1 MKMFF
6 MSVCAACIL
15 LSCSKNENNNSM
27 QSSGQ
32 TDFSVYLS
40 DDPSIYDAINIDIE
54 SVEVHFSDDNED
66 GWHTIQMIHPGIH
79 NLLRLANGK
88 DTLLATQRIAS
99 KKITQ
104 MRFILGDNNTVVVNG
119 ITYPLKTPSA
129 QESGLKF
136 DVDASLTAGIEYKIW
151 TDFDAQR
158 SIVVTGNNQYMLKPV
173 IRVYTKALTGSISG
187 VVLPHEAG
195 AWVYV
200 LNGNDTIASAI
211 PDPVTGMFMING
223 LAAGTY
229 TVVVTGTDGY
239 KDATYNDI
247 NVSIGNVTA
256 TGTIVLHQ

>member
-1 MKMFF
+1 MKIVLV
-6 MSVCAACIL
+6 SLCAACIFF
-15 LSCSKNENNNSM
+15 SCSKNESNNST
-27 QSSGQ
+27 STSGQ
-32 TDFSVYLS
+32 TDFSIYLS
-40 DDPSIYDAINIDIE
+40 DDPSVYDAVNIDIE
-54 SVEVHFSDDNED
+54 SVEVHYSDDNSD
-66 GWHTIQMIHPGIH
+66 GWHTIQMIHPGVY

-119 ITYPLKTPSA
+119 VTYPLKTPSA

-136 DVDASLTAGIEYKIW
+136 DVDVTLTAGIEYKIW

-173 IRVYTKALTGSISG
+173 IRVFTKALTGSISG
-187 VVLPHEAG
+187 VVVPHNAG
-195 AWVYV
+195 AWVHV
-200 LNGNDTIASAI
+200 LNGSDTIASAI

-223 LAAGTY
+223 LAAGSY
-229 TVVVTGTDGY
+229 TVVVVGIDGY
-239 KDATYNDI
+239 ADKTYNDI

-256 TGTIVLHQ
+256 TGDIELHQ